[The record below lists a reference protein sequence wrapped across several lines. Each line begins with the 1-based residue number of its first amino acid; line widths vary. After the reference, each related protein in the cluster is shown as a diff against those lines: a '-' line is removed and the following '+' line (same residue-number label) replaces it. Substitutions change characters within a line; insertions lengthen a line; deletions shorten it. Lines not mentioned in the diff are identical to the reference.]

1 MNINFKNTLR
11 GLAAVSALAAI
22 ALPVAAQAQTE
33 DQIQGTIA
41 AVTGQYSL
49 QVNDSR
55 GYVDNVGL
63 QDGTI
68 INPTGLTLAAGQ
80 TVTIY
85 GEPDGDTFVANEID
99 TPYNNYAPAPVYYGA
114 PAYPYYSGPAV
125 GIGLRIGGG
134 FNDRGFDHRVVE
146 HRAVQQPVFEGR
158 NNAPRVAA
166 ERHFNNVAAPR
177 ISAGFNRPN
186 NAGAIARAPFRGVAT
201 HAAPAGGRG
210 RH

>member
-1 MNINFKNTLR
+1 MNINFKKTLR

-33 DQIQGTIA
+33 DEIQGTIA

-63 QDGTI
+63 GDGTI

-99 TPYNNYAPAPVYYGA
+99 TPYNTYGAAPVA
-114 PAYPYYSGPAV
+114 VYPYYAPAV
-125 GIGLRIGGG
+125 GIGIRIGGG
-134 FNDRGFDHRVVE
+134 GFNHRISERPIVV
-146 HRAVQQPVFEGR
+146 R
-158 NNAPRVAA
+158 NDAPRFTA

-177 ISAGFNRPN
+177 ANVAFNRPN
-186 NAGAIARAPFRGVAT
+186 NAGAIARAPFRGGAT
-201 HAAPAGGRG
+201 HTAPAGGRG